1 MARYWTNEPLSGR
14 AHEAPSRGARTDGG
28 HVPSVTAG
36 GRQALTSLL
45 HDFMRTL
52 LDLHLESALDRP

>member
-14 AHEAPSRGARTDGG
+14 AHESPSRGAWADGV
-28 HVPSVTAG
+28 HVPAVSAG
-36 GRQALTSLL
+36 SRQALTSLL